1 MKGPSSREHLM
12 QGIESLG
19 DGRVKEANGEM
30 RQLRDY
36 QEQKVITL
44 PREKGQKEKLVLGK
58 LKCQDLHVEPRLVSC
73 CQSRM
78 DEWREKY
85 RGFFSPPSLQPA
97 TID

>member
-44 PREKGQKEKLVLGK
+44 PREKGQKEKLVL
-58 LKCQDLHVEPRLVSC
+58 
-73 CQSRM
+73 
-78 DEWREKY
+78 
-85 RGFFSPPSLQPA
+85 
-97 TID
+97 